1 MESLSSP
8 TSQLPNNL
16 MRIITTVAAM
26 SCLITASVNAQLVS
40 TAAAG
45 FREFRIESA
54 HSEVGFTISFLGHPV
69 HGRFDDVRGTIV
81 YVAGRP
87 AASAVTASIAT
98 ASINTGSQH
107 RDAHL
112 KSSDFFGAEQFPA
125 IQFQSTSIQPM
136 RGGLVARGNLTMH
149 GVTRPVTIPF
159 RETST
164 LVKDPHGS
172 TLVYFVGNTRINRR
186 DFGIAGGSKFNSWF
200 DELRSKSLGDSVD
213 IALEI
218 EGWDIDYDRTTKYDA
233 ALKQIADVGINSF
246 LSRFRAMYKAN
257 PDTLKNSEWEF
268 DQVGRA
274 LISKSRTAD
283 ALEVFK
289 MSAEIFPKSASAQAA
304 LARAYEASGNRT
316 AALALA
322 DNALT
327 LDATE
332 TRAIEVKRRL
342 QR

>member
-1 MESLSSP
+1 
-8 TSQLPNNL
+8 
-16 MRIITTVAAM
+16 MRTITGVAVM
-26 SCLITASVNAQLVS
+26 SCFVTVSLNAQLVS
-40 TAAAG
+40 TASRG

-54 HSEVGFTISFLGHPV
+54 HSEIGFTISFLGHPV
-69 HGRFDDVRGTIV
+69 HGRFNDVRGTIV

-87 AASAVTASIAT
+87 GASAVTASIAT
-98 ASINTGSQH
+98 ASLNTGSEH
-107 RDAHL
+107 RDGHL
-112 KSSDFFGAEQFPA
+112 KSADFFDAEKFPA
-125 IQFQSTSIQPM
+125 ILFQSTSIQPV

-149 GVTRPVTIPF
+149 GVTRPVVIPF

-172 TLVYFVGNTRINRR
+172 TLVYFVGSTRINRR
-186 DFGIAGGSKFNSWF
+186 DFGIAGGSKFNDWF
-200 DELRSKSLGDSVD
+200 DELRNKSLSDSVD

-218 EGWDIDYDRTTKYDA
+218 EGWDIDYDRVTTYDK
-233 ALKQIADVGINSF
+233 ALAKIQEVGIKSY
-246 LSRFRAMYKAN
+246 LSRFTEMLKLN

-268 DQVGRA
+268 DKFGNLLLARGRP
-274 LISKSRTAD
+274 AD

-289 MSAEIFPKSASAQAA
+289 MSAELYPKSSGARAA
-304 LARAYEASGNRT
+304 LARAYEVNGNRI
-316 AALALA
+316 AALTLA
-322 DNALT
+322 DSALT